1 MGVSKVI
8 VNGVTKVDLTSDT
21 VAAANLLSGYAAHGA
36 DGEELT
42 GSIATKTSSD
52 MTVSGRIVTA
62 PAGYFASEQSKSI
75 AF

>member
-42 GSIATKTSSD
+42 GSIATKRQ
-52 MTVSGRIVTA
+52 VI
-62 PAGYFASEQSKSI
+62 
-75 AF
+75 